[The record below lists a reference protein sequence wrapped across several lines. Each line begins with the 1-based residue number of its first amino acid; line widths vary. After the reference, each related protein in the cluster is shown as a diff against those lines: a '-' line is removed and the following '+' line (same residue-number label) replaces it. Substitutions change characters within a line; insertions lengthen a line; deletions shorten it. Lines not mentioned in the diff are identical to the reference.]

1 MHLHPVAR
9 PDLATAWPVAEPW
22 LARACARPGCDL
34 AVEDLRALV
43 AAEAALLV
51 LILDADGTPIG
62 AGVTQVRELADG
74 GRSCCVLAAGGTNV
88 RRWRDI
94 MGVIE
99 AGAARNGCSRVEFVG
114 RVGWAALLPDYQVD
128 AYYVKNLEVAR

>member
-1 MHLHPVAR
+1 
-9 PDLATAWPVAEPW
+9 
-22 LARACARPGCDL
+22 
-34 AVEDLRALV
+34 
-43 AAEAALLV
+43 
-51 LILDADGTPIG
+51 
-62 AGVTQVRELADG
+62 
-74 GRSCCVLAAGGTNV
+74 
-88 RRWRDI
+88 